1 MQNITALGCIAKQP
15 SLARRILAF
24 GLSVLILGCGDA
36 PRDGSQFQHDKA
48 AKLFLEAMKIRGT
61 DQAGAIALLNQ
72 SLEARPSYNAY
83 FHRGWLH
90 ALRGDEELAQSD
102 VKAGLEL
109 EPESKELE
117 WLAGELQKPANQR
130 KLDMPPVRNK

>member
-1 MQNITALGCIAKQP
+1 MQR
-15 SLARRILAF
+15 SLARLVLVF
-24 GLSVLILGCGDA
+24 GLLMVTLGCRDA
-36 PRDGSQFQHDKA
+36 QRDGSAFQHDQA

-61 DQAGAIALLNQ
+61 DQAGAIALLDQ
-72 SLEARPSYNAY
+72 SLAARPSYNAY

-90 ALRGDEELAQSD
+90 ALQGNDELAQSD